1 MTTRAEILLAQI
13 TATEATL
20 ASLQDEYNQ
29 ITEADAKMQ
38 LQLDCYRNAYK
49 MVQKYNKNGVDVMQ
63 AIPIT
68 FPMYL
73 QQDLYYTTGGKIY
86 KSLKGAFAKRDNYLN
101 YVEEYIEEND
111 LEEGSESEA

>member
-1 MTTRAEILLAQI
+1 MSTRAEILLAQI

-20 ASLQDEYNQ
+20 ASLQEEYNR
-29 ITEADAKMQ
+29 ITEADAQMQ

-49 MVQKYNKNGVDVMQ
+49 MVQKYNKNGVDVIQ

-73 QQDLYYTTGGKIY
+73 QQNLYYSTSGKVY
-86 KSLKGAFAKRDNYLN
+86 KSLKGAFVKRDNYLN
-101 YVEEYIEEND
+101 YVEEYVEDTYNEELPD
-111 LEEGSESEA
+111 EV